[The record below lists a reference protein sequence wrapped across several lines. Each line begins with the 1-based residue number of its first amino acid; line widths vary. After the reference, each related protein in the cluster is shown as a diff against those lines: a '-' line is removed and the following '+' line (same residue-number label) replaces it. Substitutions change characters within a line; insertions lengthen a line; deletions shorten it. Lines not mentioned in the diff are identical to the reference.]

1 MSKNLDR
8 HPPLSPLFRGELYR
22 VNNFKLNEH
31 PFLTSSRRIAKGFI
45 RGELFLVMLMILTIG
60 ACSGTDDRERP
71 ERPDDVDIRPDVIF
85 SVADDRPLHIYV
97 ESQGVAEPVREIV
110 IRPRISGFVTQ
121 SILDDGNRAE
131 EGDPLLVFDD
141 QEWRYQLHQAE
152 NEYETALV
160 AYNIESRQRQSR
172 NNGSSASADEDRM
185 VRISTGLASAELAL
199 ERAKLDL
206 SYTTIR
212 APFSGELSVPDRIA
226 PGAYI
231 GSGSELGRLVDDT
244 TLLIRFDVLEAEL
257 NRLSR
262 GMSVELFTPV
272 GERKE
277 GTIRAISPIV
287 NPDSKTGQV
296 VVEVDNTDRSM
307 RPGMT
312 VEGRIRVETHSGIA
326 RVPRA
331 AILERDGGRTLVF
344 KLDGERV
351 EWVYVNPEYATSE
364 WAIINHDNIS
374 PGDTLAIDRHFALS
388 HLQFVR
394 PRMVGAIEM
403 EAGLND

>member
-1 MSKNLDR
+1 MKNQITVLIITA
-8 HPPLSPLFRGELYR
+8 LTLT
-22 VNNFKLNEH
+22 LNSCFGGDE
-31 PFLTSSRRIAKGFI
+31 
-45 RGELFLVMLMILTIG
+45 
-60 ACSGTDDRERP
+60 RERP
-71 ERPDDVDIRPDVIF
+71 DVPDDVDIRPDVIF
-85 SVADDRPLHIYV
+85 SIADDRPLHIYV

-110 IRPRISGFVTQ
+110 IRPRISGFVTE
-121 SILDDGNRAE
+121 SLLDDGNRVE
-131 EGDPLLVFDD
+131 EGDPILIFDD
-141 QEWRYQLHQAE
+141 QEWRYLLHQAE

-160 AYNIESRQRQSR
+160 AYNIESSQRQSR
-172 NNGSSASADEDRM
+172 SNGIARSENEDRM

-212 APFSGELSVPDRIA
+212 APFNGELSVPDRIA

-231 GSGSELGRLVDDT
+231 SSGSELGRLVDDT

-262 GMSVELFTPV
+262 GMGVELYTPT
-272 GERKE
+272 GARKE
-277 GTIRAISPIV
+277 GTIRAISPVV
-287 NPDSKTGQV
+287 NPESKTGQV
-296 VVEVDNTDRSM
+296 VVEVENEDRLL
-307 RPGMT
+307 RAGMT

-344 KLDGERV
+344 KLTGERV
-351 EWVYVNPEYATSE
+351 EWVYVEPEYATSD

-374 PGDTLAIDRHFALS
+374 PGDTLAVDRHFALS

-394 PRMVGAIEM
+394 PRMAGELVREM
-403 EAGLND
+403 GGEW